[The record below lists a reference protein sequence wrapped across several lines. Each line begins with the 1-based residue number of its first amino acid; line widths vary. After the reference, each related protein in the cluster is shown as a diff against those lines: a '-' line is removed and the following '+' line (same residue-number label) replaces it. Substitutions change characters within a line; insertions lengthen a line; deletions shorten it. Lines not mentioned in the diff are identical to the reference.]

1 MKLLLLT
8 LRKWWCLL
16 WHAKHRDQ
24 YDMGYSVWFC
34 RCRKC
39 GQHYTTRRT

>member
-1 MKLLLLT
+1 MKLLLT

-16 WHAKHRDQ
+16 WHKAARDQ
-24 YDMGYSVWFC
+24 YGMGHSVWFC

-39 GQHYTTRRT
+39 GQHYTTTRT